1 MRTAGGLPRA
11 SQAAELLLGSDSDS
25 GSPGSSE
32 PPIKQRG
39 NVRGFF
45 ALDGVVAVV
54 DEACASIQ
62 GEAIVRSAHDEVLLC
77 GCALGS
83 QSCVGTSKGRIYL
96 AGERGVRTLV
106 GGGPAVLAL
115 AASAAPPLLV
125 ASIAGE
131 TTLLEAESGAVRSL
145 AADIFGVLRAEA
157 ICALPRGCGDGA
169 AALFVVG
176 GSGDAEAEGGGGD
189 GRGLAVALDAD
200 VEGAVALWDVA
211 FDAPVFAVAATTV
224 ARRGERQ
231 GAGGGGAG
239 GEVHLVA
246 ARRASVCCGLTPSPT
261 PASSTPSPSAR
272 AAPPSSRRARR

>member
-1 MRTAGGLPRA
+1 MPTLAMCARRSGGSALKLHPDRGGDPEAFRRA
-11 SQAAELLLGSDSDS
+11 SQAAELLLGSDSHVD
-25 GSPGSSE
+25 PGSSE

-83 QSCVGTSKGRIYL
+83 QACVGTSKGRIYL

-131 TTLLEAESGAVRSL
+131 TTLLEAAEGGAVRSL

-176 GSGDAEAEGGGGD
+176 GSGDAEAEGGFGD
-189 GRGLAVALDAD
+189 RLCWTPTSTARSRCGTSPSTRPSSRWRRPRG
-200 VEGAVALWDVA
+200 
-211 FDAPVFAVAATTV
+211 T
-224 ARRGERQ
+224 RRGERQ
-231 GAGGGGAG
+231 GAGGGGVRRRGPPRERRG
-239 GEVHLVA
+239 G
-246 ARRASVCCGLTPSPT
+246 RAS
-261 PASSTPSPSAR
+261 
-272 AAPPSSRRARR
+272 AAD